1 MTQGWLRIRC
11 DVRSSSIVGA
21 GRRIP
26 GWAAGLVDGLA
37 RDAPYVVTRD
47 DVAHR
52 LLEAGSGRNVDSTV
66 SELRRLGWLV
76 GLPVHGVWAFIP
88 PGHDEPA
95 GQYVALRGWVAR
107 DRPGLLLAG
116 ANAAWHLGYLD
127 RQPSGRTQVWLAG
140 GVRLPDGLRPHVSV
154 VALAGPRITA
164 ANLAPLPGLLIRRK
178 LDLTRWAGGLDA
190 FGPEA
195 LVVQLVSRPASFQP
209 WADLVVHLHRV
220 AEDCDD
226 SRLAVLLDGQSS
238 SAWQRAGYLLHSA
251 GYPDRGAAL
260 LAQRPRGPMP
270 KMRFGD
276 RSSSMR
282 GDALWVSSYQLHDHL
297 IAPLQ
302 SVLGKA

>member
-154 VALAGPRITA
+154 VALAG
-164 ANLAPLPGLLIRRK
+164 
-178 LDLTRWAGGLDA
+178 A
-190 FGPEA
+190 FGRER
-195 LVVQLVSRPASFQP
+195 LVFDGGTSLRKCRLGNDGRFSTELDFAAP
-209 WADLVVHLHRV
+209 DDDVVLDVCELIHGSRV
-220 AEDCDD
+220 AGSPSCP
-226 SRLAVLLDGQSS
+226 RS
-238 SAWQRAGYLLHSA
+238 SATV
-251 GYPDRGAAL
+251 AA
-260 LAQRPRGPMP
+260 
-270 KMRFGD
+270 
-276 RSSSMR
+276 
-282 GDALWVSSYQLHDHL
+282 
-297 IAPLQ
+297 
-302 SVLGKA
+302 